1 MRLTLTG
8 CRGLASFVGVLAALS
23 LVGCGGGESVAD
35 ESEAAPGPVT
45 FPACAPTDPAQ
56 ARPRE
61 LPTGFPLPPGTRITV
76 SSTPHPGQLLVAG
89 LVPAELDH
97 AARFFDEE
105 LHAQGYRLGRGDAEQ
120 GEVEAPFTGNGY
132 RGKWQVNSVVECPDT
147 VRLTLVLIRQ
157 A

>member
-1 MRLTLTG
+1 MVSHSWGCSRRCRSPGAGEVNRRPANRRRHPAPSPSRLAHRPT
-8 CRGLASFVGVLAALS
+8 RQRRV
-23 LVGCGGGESVAD
+23 
-35 ESEAAPGPVT
+35 PGS
-45 FPACAPTDPAQ
+45 C
-56 ARPRE
+56 
-61 LPTGFPLPPGTRITV
+61 
-76 SSTPHPGQLLVAG
+76 QLLVAG

-97 AARFFDEE
+97 AARFFDQE
-105 LHAQGYRLGRGDAEQ
+105 LHAHGYRLGRGDAEQ